1 MNIMQT
7 CNYLSILIV
16 LLSLSFNLKTE
27 AQNKQH
33 MFYLRGSVYDSFTGA
48 GIKDV
53 KVYMMNTDSV
63 ILDSATVRYGRFNSG
78 GINGYD
84 AMFSFYTSK
93 QKSND
98 VRIIKVVHKDYYTV
112 YHNQSLKY
120 VGKQQGF
127 DMPKIYM
134 KHKNSFADRLLNDV
148 EVTATKVKVYYK
160 GDTIVYNADAFNVAD
175 GSMLDA
181 LIKQMP
187 GVELDKQ
194 GQIFVNGRKIDNLL
208 LNGKDFFKGNSKLM
222 LENLPYYAVK
232 DIKVYNKT
240 RDKAIALHDENAIKD
255 FVMDVYLKREYSKG
269 YMANVEAGAG
279 TEDSYLGRLFGL
291 RFTDFS
297 RFAIVGGTNNVNMR
311 DYSSNGNWS
320 NRGAREGRTTSKLLT
335 AELLTETKKRKNVLT
350 MEATHSKSKN
360 GADEYQETYHNND
373 ASTYSVNRDLSDV
386 KNLNVSA
393 SNHFTLKLPVWFESV
408 TSLKYGD
415 NKNNT
420 DELYCNSDSDM
431 WHDGAIGMLDSLFRA
446 GVSINDPSLY
456 NARNM
461 ANDRKTKTYNATQSF
476 SFAQNVF
483 TGDIVDFNTA
493 VNYMRS
499 DVDALRKNM
508 YLTFVPA
515 YSLEEIKES
524 IDKPATAF
532 GVDAG
537 LSYRIKRL
545 FPKSELSVY
554 ARYSYNHLNDDEAI
568 NDMATSLK
576 DLMNSYERRVND
588 NNYAVGIRYG
598 YYFNNFRDKDRV
610 LTRIDIDVPVAFRNI
625 RTRYNRYTLDTCL
638 VQSHCYV
645 EPTMSFIKEK
655 WPRGQA
661 TIPVRSLKINTSL
674 KYSVPDALRLVTL
687 PVTSD
692 KINIVNGNSSLKP
705 SSVWTS
711 SIEGYLPMKQKNAY
725 LFQNISYRMFINRIV
740 NTYRYDAGVYTHTPK
755 NIDGTC
761 DIAYTAKGQHIICK
775 KTLKWTFNADYKEMA
790 NFVADGVG
798 GDSKRMDNN
807 ELYLYFSPEFY
818 TIFANRYYFEF
829 VGSVDWRKP
838 MSDRV
843 YSGFNDTWTYKFG
856 VDLTAKL
863 FAKIDFS
870 TDIYYI
876 KRNGYVNN
884 ELNRPMYEW
893 NMYLSRSFL
902 KDKLCLKLKAIDI
915 LGQYKSVAYMINEQ
929 GVRETHTITL
939 PDYILLTASYRFNKQ
954 PKKK

>member
-1 MNIMQT
+1 MQT
-7 CNYLSILIV
+7 RNYLSILIV

-33 MFYLRGSVYDSFTGA
+33 MFYLRGTVYDSFTGA
-48 GIKDV
+48 GIRDV

-112 YHNQSLKY
+112 YHNQPLKY

-208 LNGKDFFKGNSKLM
+208 LNGKDFFKGNRMLM

-232 DIKVYNKT
+232 NIKVYDKT
-240 RDKAIALHDENAIKD
+240 RDKAIALHDENARKD

-360 GADEYQETYHNND
+360 GVDEYQVTYHNND
-373 ASTYSVNRDLSDV
+373 VNTYSVNRDLFDI
-386 KNLNVSA
+386 KNLNVSV

-415 NKNNT
+415 NNNNT
-420 DELYCNSDSDM
+420 DGLYCNSDSDM
-431 WHDGAIGMLDSLFRA
+431 WHDGNIGMLDSLFRA

-456 NARNM
+456 NARS
-461 ANDRKTKTYNATQSF
+461 RKNERKAKTYSASQSF
-476 SFAQNVF
+476 SFAKNIF
-483 TGDIVDFNTA
+483 TGDIIDFNVAT
-493 VNYMRS
+493 NYNRS
-499 DVDALRKNM
+499 DVDALRKNV
-508 YLTFVPA
+508 YLTFVPS
-515 YSLEEIKES
+515 YSQEEVRELVE
-524 IDKPATAF
+524 KPATRI

-537 LSYRIKRL
+537 LSYKNKRM

-554 ARYSYNHLNDDEAI
+554 TRYSFNHLNDDEAI
-568 NDMATSLK
+568 NDMATSMK
-576 DLMNSYERRVND
+576 DFMNSYERRVND
-588 NNYAVGIRYG
+588 NNYAVGVRYG
-598 YYFNNFRDKDRV
+598 YYYRNKDRIE
-610 LTRIDIDVPVAFRNI
+610 TRIDINVPVTFKNI
-625 RTRYNRYTLDTCL
+625 RTEYRRYTLDTCL
-638 VQSHCYV
+638 VQSHCHV
-645 EPTMSFIKEK
+645 EPTISFLKEK
-655 WPRGQA
+655 WPKGYA
-661 TIPVRSLKINTSL
+661 THPIRSLKVNTSL
-674 KYSVPDALRLVTL
+674 KYSVPDALQLVTL

-692 KINIVNGNSSLKP
+692 RINIISGNSDLIP
-705 SSVWTS
+705 SSIWTS
-711 SIEGYLPMKQKNAY
+711 GIEGYLPTNQKGAY
-725 LFQNISYRMFINRIV
+725 VFQNVSYRMYFNRIV

-755 NIDGTC
+755 NIDGTW
-761 DIAYTAKGQHIICK
+761 DIAYTAKGQQAISLAKHGMR
-775 KTLKWTFNADYKEMA
+775 LDWTFIADYNEMV

-798 GDSKRMDNN
+798 GESKKVDNN
-807 ELYLYFSPEFY
+807 ELYLYFSPVIN
-818 TIFANRYYFEF
+818 TIFANRYFFELT
-829 VGSVDWRKP
+829 GSIDWRKP
-838 MSDRV
+838 MSDRG
-843 YSGFNDTWTYKFG
+843 YSGFNDTWTYKAGIDF
-856 VDLTAKL
+856 TTEL

-870 TDIYYI
+870 TDINYI

-884 ELNRPMYEW
+884 DLNRPMYEW

-915 LGQYKSVAYMINEQ
+915 LGQYKSVAYMINEL

-939 PDYILLTASYRFNKQ
+939 PNYVILTASYRFNKQ